1 MLLIYFC
8 WQSYV
13 YLTYIES
20 VIIKSTGQA
29 NKFGDLTQA
38 RLGLGAGSSPTRA
51 VFGGGSESPLN
62 NLLLIDFI
70 EIETGGTAVK
80 FGELSVGR
88 HYVSGI
94 SNSTR
99 ALFAGGVT
107 PTTVNTIDFITIATT
122 GNATDF
128 GDMTV
133 AARGLMEGSATTKTR
148 GLLISGKH
156 DSGYYNCLL
165 YTSDAAD
172 E

>member
-1 MLLIYFC
+1 M
-8 WQSYV
+8 
-13 YLTYIES
+13 
-20 VIIKSTGQA
+20 
-29 NKFGDLTQA
+29 
-38 RLGLGAGSSPTRA
+38 
-51 VFGGGSESPLN
+51 
-62 NLLLIDFI
+62 LLIDFI

-156 DSGYYNCLL
+156 DSGYYNVINFVTFSTAGNATDFGDTTGLVS
-165 YTSDAAD
+165 YGGAISDTNGGLAQ
-172 E
+172 